1 MKRTYFPIKGTYNFC
16 VIHEMRQ
23 EKLKNLLDLGFR
35 LEKSA
40 KKVYSDEEE

>member
-1 MKRTYFPIKGTYNFC
+1 
-16 VIHEMRQ
+16 MRQ
-23 EKLKNLLDLGFR
+23 EKLKNLLDLGLR